1 MSTPGTSARRV
12 FISVAALL
20 LAAGWSANH
29 FASVL
34 VALREQLNL
43 SPLLVNGAYGI
54 YALGLVPSLL
64 VGGAL
69 ADRFGGRLVAL
80 AGSLI
85 AVFGNTIL
93 MLFHGAPGLL
103 TGRFV
108 VGLGVGLVVSAGTAW
123 AARLNGAAGS
133 TLAGIV
139 LTSGFALGPVISGL
153 AEFAFSPLWLP
164 FVLSIIASLV
174 AVVFSLRTGD
184 MPRRILAVA
193 EDPQVDPSASPR
205 KALATSVPVA
215 MWVFAAIT
223 TAFVGLAARVAE
235 YFETGVFLPG
245 VAAAV
250 GFGAGLAIQAAGR
263 RWVWGPR
270 SGVVGILCAGAGF
283 LVVALGGEA
292 PSLPL
297 FFLATVLLGL
307 GYGLCLRDGLLDVNA
322 YSPASH
328 RGRVLGAY
336 YVATYVGFALPPLMQ
351 VLEPRVGPSLP
362 FTVLTG
368 IAVAAALLRSW
379 QIRTGY
385 LSRT

>member
-20 LAAGWSANH
+20 LTAGWSANH

-85 AVFGNTIL
+85 AAFGNTIL

-153 AEFAFSPLWLP
+153 TEFAFSPLWLP

-184 MPRRILAVA
+184 MPRQILAVA

-250 GFGAGLAIQAAGR
+250 GFGAGLAIQAAG
-263 RWVWGPR
+263 
-270 SGVVGILCAGAGF
+270 AGF

-328 RGRVLGAY
+328 RGRILGAY

-351 VLEPRVGPSLP
+351 VLEPRVGPS
-362 FTVLTG
+362 
-368 IAVAAALLRSW
+368 
-379 QIRTGY
+379 
-385 LSRT
+385 

>member
-1 MSTPGTSARRV
+1 MSTPGTSPRRV

-20 LAAGWSANH
+20 LTAGWSANH

-85 AVFGNTIL
+85 AVVGNSIL

-103 TGRFV
+103 TGRFI

-164 FVLSIIASLV
+164 FVLSIIASLM
-174 AVVFSLRTGD
+174 AVVFSLCTGD

-245 VAAAV
+245 VAA

-263 RWVWGPR
+263 RWAWGPR
-270 SGVVGILCAGAGF
+270 SGVAGTLCAGAGF

-351 VLEPRVGPSLP
+351 VLEPRVGPSVP
-362 FTVLTG
+362 FAVLTA
-368 IAVAAALLRSW
+368 IAVAAAVLRSW

-385 LSRT
+385 LNRT

>member
-1 MSTPGTSARRV
+1 MSTPGTRARLV
-12 FISVAALL
+12 FISVATLL
-20 LAAGWSANH
+20 LTAGWSANH

-85 AVFGNTIL
+85 AVVGNSIL

-103 TGRFV
+103 TGRFI

-164 FVLSIIASLV
+164 FVLSIIASLM

-245 VAAAV
+245 IAAAV

-263 RWVWGPR
+263 RWGWGPG

-292 PSLPL
+292 PLTAAILPGHCAARARL
-297 FFLATVLLGL
+297 WPLPARRSTGRQRLLP
-307 GYGLCLRDGLLDVNA
+307 CFAPWPRPRGLLRRNLRGFR
-322 YSPASH
+322 PASADAGAGAASGSVSPLRRFDRH
-328 RGRVLGAY
+328 RGGRCSAAQLADPNW
-336 YVATYVGFALPPLMQ
+336 LP
-351 VLEPRVGPSLP
+351 
-362 FTVLTG
+362 
-368 IAVAAALLRSW
+368 
-379 QIRTGY
+379 
-385 LSRT
+385 